1 MSQPDVATLMMQDLM
16 ENHRDDFN
24 GAIIK
29 IEEWRLM
36 VNVLERLVLIARDH
50 PDGWEHVSKMFAN
63 HDFTG

>member
-1 MSQPDVATLMMQDLM
+1 MSQVDVASMMMQDLM
-16 ENHRDDFN
+16 ENHRDDFQ

-36 VNVLERLVLIARDH
+36 VNVLERLVLIAREH